1 MKPITPKE
9 AKAQKPNSFP
19 PEVIEAFNELIV
31 QNLKGDYA
39 CIRQKEVLALI
50 RKKMKKTSADK
61 ICEEGWLDVEDVYRK
76 AGWEVIYDA
85 PGYNESFYEPSFEFR
100 IKNKRMI

>member
-1 MKPITPKE
+1 
-9 AKAQKPNSFP
+9 
-19 PEVIEAFNELIV
+19 
-31 QNLKGDYA
+31 
-39 CIRQKEVLALI
+39 
-50 RKKMKKTSADK
+50 MKKTSADK